1 MEPASSIAGKTILVT
16 GGTGSFGKKFTE
28 IVLRD
33 HDPEVIRVYSRDELK
48 QLQMREQITDDR
60 LRFFIG
66 DVRDKERLYRALYG
80 VDIVVH
86 AAALKQVPAAEYN
99 PIEAVK
105 TNINGTA
112 NAVDAS
118 IDNGVAKVV
127 FISTDKAVRPINLY
141 GATKL
146 VAEKLFIQ
154 ANAYAGG
161 RNTRLS
167 CVRYGNVVGSRG
179 SVVHAFLEQRSNGA
193 IRLTDERMTRFWI
206 TLEQGVSLVVQSIEH
221 MSGGEIF
228 IPKIPSMSLVDIAR
242 TLAPDAK
249 WEVIGIR
256 PGEKLHEELITEEEA
271 RYTREFEQF
280 YIVGPQQPFW
290 NTATMTV
297 GGVPVASDFSFRSDT
312 NNWWLPYADWAKLK
326 AHADEVGM
334 LFFSTPD
341 SPESIDFL
349 AEIGSPCI
357 KIAGGDMNNYPL
369 IRHAALTGL
378 PILLDTRGTLAEL
391 EQAINTCVHA
401 NNDQIVIVHCP
412 SGYPSPLDSVRL
424 NMVPLYLNTFHYPVG
439 FSDHSPDIDMN
450 IAALCLGAHFIEK
463 TITLDRKIQ
472 SVEHV
477 MSLELGEMA
486 AFVQRLRDVE
496 HALGSPWTWS
506 MSSEEKEA
514 LKKTRRS
521 VVLTSDSKEGE
532 TITAGMID
540 YKRPGY
546 SISPE
551 MTNMIIGKRLKKDK
565 PADVPLDWEDLS
577 DAV

>member
-112 NAVDAS
+112 NVVDAS

-271 RYTREFEQF
+271 PYTREFEQF

-312 NNWWLPYADWAKLK
+312 NNWWLKPGDLQAAV
-326 AHADEVGM
+326 DE
-334 LFFSTPD
+334 L
-341 SPESIDFL
+341 
-349 AEIGSPCI
+349 
-357 KIAGGDMNNYPL
+357 
-369 IRHAALTGL
+369 
-378 PILLDTRGTLAEL
+378 
-391 EQAINTCVHA
+391 Q
-401 NNDQIVIVHCP
+401 Q
-412 SGYPSPLDSVRL
+412 
-424 NMVPLYLNTFHYPVG
+424 
-439 FSDHSPDIDMN
+439 
-450 IAALCLGAHFIEK
+450 
-463 TITLDRKIQ
+463 
-472 SVEHV
+472 
-477 MSLELGEMA
+477 
-486 AFVQRLRDVE
+486 
-496 HALGSPWTWS
+496 
-506 MSSEEKEA
+506 
-514 LKKTRRS
+514 
-521 VVLTSDSKEGE
+521 
-532 TITAGMID
+532 
-540 YKRPGY
+540 
-546 SISPE
+546 
-551 MTNMIIGKRLKKDK
+551 
-565 PADVPLDWEDLS
+565 
-577 DAV
+577 